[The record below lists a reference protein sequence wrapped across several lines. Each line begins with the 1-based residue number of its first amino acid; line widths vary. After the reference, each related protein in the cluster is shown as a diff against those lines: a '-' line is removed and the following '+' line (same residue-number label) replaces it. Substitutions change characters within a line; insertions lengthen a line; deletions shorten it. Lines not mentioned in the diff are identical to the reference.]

1 VLSVILKNRMKK
13 NIFYIFPLFLILS
26 CNKTKTSN
34 NNFGDGVFEN
44 DSLNIENE
52 VSENSSKTDNEE
64 IEFDDSKNFDDLYSL
79 SSYEKLQ
86 NDETYKDYISQL
98 IETNIDVRQK
108 FFDAEKTIG
117 KSIDLDD
124 PEPTNASEQKDA
136 LWDIGKM
143 AKNMVVDGVKLG
155 VEGYKLNELDNKKKK
170 IYSTFSKDKQSLA
183 QNFENMILKII
194 DDSYNLPTN
203 SKVGKKSK
211 YKNYR
216 SISKA
221 LSTDNEAKEYANSLG
236 NIADDYFEK
245 SFELLEKIKLN
256 QKLGNNIS
264 TLPIKNISEE
274 ILKNPETNYS
284 SNSTIVADYFDSL
297 KTLSEKLNK
306 KDFKIPVE
314 DWSEERKSN
323 FNFIISDINVKIK
336 GIIESI

>member
-1 VLSVILKNRMKK
+1 MKK
-13 NIFYIFPLFLILS
+13 NIFYILPLILILS
-26 CNKTKTSN
+26 CNKSKTSTN
-34 NNFGDGVFEN
+34 NLSDSVFGN

-52 VSENSSKTDNEE
+52 ISENSLQTNNEE
-64 IEFDDSKNFDDLYSL
+64 IEFDDSKDFDDLYTL

-98 IETNIDVRQK
+98 IETNIEVRQK

-117 KSIDLDD
+117 KSVDLDD

-170 IYSTFSKDKQSLA
+170 IYNTFSKDKQSLA
-183 QNFENMILKII
+183 QNFEKIILKII

-211 YKNYR
+211 FKNYR

-236 NIADDYFEK
+236 NIADDYFKK
-245 SFELLEKIKLN
+245 SFELREKIKLN
-256 QKLGNNIS
+256 QKLGSNIS

-284 SNSTIVADYFDSL
+284 SNSTIVTEYFDSL
-297 KTLSEKLNK
+297 KTLSEKLNN
-306 KDFKIPVE
+306 KDFKIPIE

-323 FNFIISDINVKIK
+323 FNFIISDITVKIQ